1 MTQTFETLDQA
12 AQVAIDALAYI
23 NAQRKA
29 WTDNAKRGGYA
40 AHFSSAPQISDDLH
54 MALLDEVVFWDEDP
68 KGSLEEMR
76 FQLGMDNDGSEI
88 EPATYGR
95 FPRLSD
101 EAFDYATSRGL
112 VA

>member
-12 AQVAIDALAYI
+12 AQIATDALAYI
-23 NAQRKA
+23 NAQHKA
-29 WTDNAKRGGYA
+29 WVDSAKRGGYA
-40 AHFSSAPQISDDLH
+40 SHFSTAPQISDDLH
-54 MALLDEVVFWDEDP
+54 MALLEEVVFWDEDA
-68 KGSLEEMR
+68 KGSLEEAR
-76 FQLGMDNDGSEI
+76 FQLGMDNDGSEL

-101 EAFDYATSRGL
+101 EAFDYASSRGL